1 MKGAV
6 AKAMVLTDLE
16 EEAQQGGGVA
26 GIALRAQETGS
37 VEKIIHVLG
46 G

>member
-1 MKGAV
+1 M

-16 EEAQQGGGVA
+16 EAAQQGGGVA
-26 GIALRAQETGS
+26 GIAQRTQETSS